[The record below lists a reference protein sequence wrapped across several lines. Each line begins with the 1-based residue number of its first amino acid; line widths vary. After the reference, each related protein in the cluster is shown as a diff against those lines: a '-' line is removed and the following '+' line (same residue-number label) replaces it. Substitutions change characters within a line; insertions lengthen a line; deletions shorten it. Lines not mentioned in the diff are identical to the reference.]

1 MKRLLLLVA
10 AAAFAACGNN
20 PRKTVADRQQDDCV
34 EVLSFYG
41 AKRSATCI
49 AIETGVKEVVETDF
63 AGQVGAGEVY
73 FRIIDIAKPENEALA
88 DRYEVTWSALLLNKW
103 RDGKET
109 VTDLTQFAFANA
121 RTNPEQ
127 FKAELCA
134 EIRKQLGE

>member
-1 MKRLLLLVA
+1 M
-10 AAAFAACGNN
+10 
-20 PRKTVADRQQDDCV
+20 
-34 EVLSFYG
+34 
-41 AKRSATCI
+41 
-49 AIETGVKEVVETDF
+49 KEVAETDF

-73 FRIIDIAKPENEALA
+73 FRITDIAKPENETLA
-88 DRYEVTWSALLLNKW
+88 DRNEVTWSALMLNKW

>member
-1 MKRLLLLVA
+1 
-10 AAAFAACGNN
+10 
-20 PRKTVADRQQDDCV
+20 
-34 EVLSFYG
+34 
-41 AKRSATCI
+41 
-49 AIETGVKEVVETDF
+49 
-63 AGQVGAGEVY
+63 
-73 FRIIDIAKPENEALA
+73 
-88 DRYEVTWSALLLNKW
+88 LLNKW